1 MSQAS
6 DSLFKEGDKV
16 IYCPKSLSVSRG
28 RQGTVIGNKNV
39 YDYVSI
45 EWPGHH
51 YRGSCCTRDIVK
63 EEKCRQCEYGL
74 IHVVNGTCP
83 CAAHFKKKKE
93 SIDT

>member
-1 MSQAS
+1 MSQTS

-45 EWPGHH
+45 EWPGH
-51 YRGSCCTRDIVK
+51 YRGFCCTRDIVK
-63 EEKCRQCEYGL
+63 EEKCRQCEYAL
-74 IHVVNGTCP
+74 IHIVNGMCP
-83 CAAHFKKKKE
+83 GAAHFKKKKE